1 MWDFWKLIY
10 RMHIC
15 SCFLSPAQVANI
27 HYFQLLNLMSG
38 ACSCVLFIYIYIYIV
53 NKWNSYVPDMH
64 QRWRGSN
71 AVTCTSNSKLTVERK
86 MLFLDLKLINKHSF
100 SQLFQ
105 TLFKSCFIMSR
116 RCIFIM
122 LGFQC
127 ELHNSLVMQWS
138 CYQALNPSN
147 EVVPISLHKLS
158 RLPRMKIIA
167 CFRISLLFI
176 FFVWYMTVFYYQL

>member
-1 MWDFWKLIY
+1 
-10 RMHIC
+10 MHIS
-15 SCFLSPAQVANI
+15 SCFLSPTQVANI

-38 ACSCVLFIYIYIYIV
+38 ACSCVLFYIYIV

-100 SQLFQ
+100 SLLFQ

-116 RCIFIM
+116 RYIFIV

-138 CYQALNPSN
+138 WYQASNPSN
-147 EVVPISLHKLS
+147 EVVPVRLLYRAISLHKLS
-158 RLPRMKIIA
+158 RLPRMKIVA

>member
-1 MWDFWKLIY
+1 V
-10 RMHIC
+10 HVHVC
-15 SCFLSPAQVANI
+15 SLNI
-27 HYFQLLNLMSG
+27 
-38 ACSCVLFIYIYIYIV
+38 IYIYIYLV

-71 AVTCTSNSKLTVERK
+71 ACTSNSKLTVERE

-100 SQLFQ
+100 SLLFQ

-116 RCIFIM
+116 RYIFIL

-138 CYQALNPSN
+138 WYQALNPSN
-147 EVVPISLHKLS
+147 EVVPVRLLYRAISLHKLS
-158 RLPRMKIIA
+158 RLPRMKILA
-167 CFRISLLFI
+167 CFRISPLFI
-176 FFVWYMTVFYYQL
+176 FLSGIWRCSIINCKINSHLISLSHMRINST